1 MRGAGRWGPLVGVRQ
16 CHLGWWAK
24 DSGRAR
30 IRRMRTFP
38 VVLRPGE
45 DGWIVVECPVL
56 PGCVSQGKNRDEALA
71 NIREAIALC
80 LEAGDVPRGEL
91 VDVTVAA

>member
-1 MRGAGRWGPLVGVRQ
+1 
-16 CHLGWWAK
+16 
-24 DSGRAR
+24 
-30 IRRMRTFP
+30 MRTFP